1 MISIAEAK
9 KLLDEQV
16 EALLPVQLTIAEA
29 VDRVLAEDIFSPV
42 DLPLFDQS
50 AMDGYAVRMAAEKN
64 SNSFELV
71 GEIKAGDAGAIQL
84 AEGQAVRIFTG
95 APVPVTADAVV
106 IQEKVT
112 EKQGIVYVDGRVTE
126 GAFIR
131 KKSAQAK
138 MGNRVLRKGAVV
150 TPAMAGFLA
159 SMGIRSV
166 QVSKRPCVSLLV
178 TGNEIISPG
187 QPLLPGQVYE
197 CNSFSIRAALKQFQV
212 PVQSTL
218 FAKDERK
225 DLFEQ
230 VETGLRNADLLLITG
245 GISAGKYDLV
255 GEVLQELGVE
265 TIFYKVAQ
273 KPGKPLF
280 AGKLGKKIVFALPG
294 NPASV
299 LVCFYQYVFPAIRK
313 MMGYSNADYGTKKL
327 PLLRALRNEDGRDC
341 FFRAKL
347 EKNGVLPLEGQDS
360 YMLHSFASADAFIL
374 IAGDKKFTA
383 EGEEVEVH
391 PVPRHLNCF

>member
-50 AMDGYAVRMAAEKN
+50 AMDGYAVRMAAEKDR
-64 SNSFELV
+64 NSFELV

-106 IQEKVT
+106 IQENVT
-112 EKQGIVYVDGRVTE
+112 EEQGIVYVDGQVTE

-150 TPAMAGFLA
+150 TPAMVGFLA

-178 TGNEIISPG
+178 TGNEIVSPG

-218 FAKDERK
+218 FAKDQRK
-225 DLFEQ
+225 DLLEQ

-255 GEVLQELGVE
+255 GEALQELGVE

-280 AGKLGKKIVFALPG
+280 AGRLGKKIVFALPG

-347 EKNGVLPLEGQDS
+347 EKDGVLPLEGQDS
-360 YMLHSFASADAFIL
+360 YMLHSFAPADAFIL
-374 IAGDKKFTA
+374 IAGDKKYTA